1 MGHLDNIGFINGVL
15 TQKQETI
22 LSVEF
27 DTLYFDRLRETQSD
41 YLTAN
46 VGWTIY
52 LQPTWI
58 TVTPNNGTGSVNLI
72 ITVEENISG
81 LNRSGTIEIT
91 GGGKTIT
98 ITVIQYG
105 KPI

>member
-15 TQKQETI
+15 TQQPETI
-22 LSVEF
+22 FSVEF
-27 DTLYFDRLRETQSD
+27 DTLYFDTYGETKPD

-46 VGWTIY
+46 VSWVIY
-52 LQPTWI
+52 PPPTWI
-58 TVTPNNGTGSVNLI
+58 TVTPDNGTGSVNLI

-81 LNRSGTIEIT
+81 LNRSGTIKIG
-91 GGGKTIT
+91 GGGKTIE